1 MPGLA
6 FLGGVGALRRD
17 RLVQARKKLGLR
29 QRDLAAK
36 IDVRPNTVAEWEQG
50 LIAMPSADNLAAA
63 ASTLGVTVAWLLG
76 DDAPAPARTEHGDP
90 PGWPDFVETADYL
103 EADKAHRDAL
113 RGIALAAATSGF
125 TPTRSAYS
133 AWLVGL
139 RMCGR
144 LPTTR

>member
-1 MPGLA
+1 
-6 FLGGVGALRRD
+6 
-17 RLVQARKKLGLR
+17 
-29 QRDLAAK
+29 
-36 IDVRPNTVAEWEQG
+36 
-50 LIAMPSADNLAAA
+50 MPSGDNLAAA

-76 DDAPAPARTEHGDP
+76 EDAVPAAPIAAGDP
-90 PGWPDFVETADYL
+90 AGWAEFSETPDYAETDR
-103 EADKAHRDAL
+103 AHRDAL
-113 RGIALAAATSGF
+113 RSIALAAASAGF